1 MVLLPACR
9 MLELFVV
16 HGQPNRLDTLI
27 ELRNHVFRFNAFF
40 SAHGEEEQGLELSG
54 QFRSLEQKLVSRQVN
69 CCGFNAF
76 SAEKSKV

>member
-1 MVLLPACR
+1 

-27 ELRNHVFRFNAFF
+27 ELRNLGLCLFDNVFGFNAFI

-69 CCGFNAF
+69 CGGFNAF